1 MMSEVTEALG
11 VAADSDNR
19 FLAGDLG
26 KHVTSSR
33 HRVAAT
39 KNTIMRFL
47 ENLPEDMTVIE
58 IRRTLEDE
66 SDL

>member
-1 MMSEVTEALG
+1 MSDITDAIEA
-11 VAADSDNR
+11 AADSDNR

-26 KHVTSSR
+26 RHATSTR
-33 HRVAAT
+33 HRVAAI
-39 KNTIMRFL
+39 KNTVIRFL

-58 IRRTLEDE
+58 IRQALEDE